1 MKKVLLHV
9 FLLMLC
15 TTGFSQVLINEISP
29 DPANLDGVPS
39 NQTGEFIELYNAGA
53 SAVDIG
59 GWILADGDAAIRLP
73 SGSTIAAGGFYLVA
87 SYGLN
92 SGSGGATNSGISCNT
107 CDFKGIT
114 VDANWGLNSPNA
126 QRVGTNVLGTNCSTA
141 MNPTSS
147 PDCSGDGNKSENWI
161 LFDASGDIKDAVYWG
176 TNNPCSV
183 VAATHSLPVF
193 GSLTA
198 ISVTVTVAPFNGASN
213 VVVTTGTG
221 TTNSGNIAWKYAGSQ
236 LNGCNSSYQRQPNG
250 GNWASA
256 TLNNTSLSTIGTFAS
271 GAQPTTQPTNHP
283 TPRASNTSVPFT
295 FSVAGIGLTLVT
307 SASDPTQ
314 VQEYQMCTAAPVTF
328 TYVVNNYQNVQKVIN
343 YATTRIGSYVTATGA
358 GALSPTAWTVTE
370 NSPAAGQTT
379 LTYTVTPLTG
389 ATTYQLVWEDYI
401 ESCCGGSSYSTP
413 TNLSSCAW
421 ECYES
426 RKVKIT
432 VVPPMTASKTSVS
445 CPSDFTAGTVN
456 IGSLIMGGNNVTYEL
471 YTGGTAGT
479 PPTGG
484 TLQATNTT
492 GVFNLPISYN
502 DVMYVKVIDATG
514 CTTPL
519 YVTINSNCKAA
530 PVCPTLVLNTSTTTA
545 SGAKCPGDVI
555 SLCIDAASTN
565 LPVDG
570 LITWY
575 KGSSPSFGIS
585 SGTIVAQTSTT
596 QSFTYLQ
603 NFDALPNTTIATGLT
618 CSSSGGTSA
627 STTALDLLD
636 VIGLSDWK
644 MKSSNDNY
652 NIQDATNL
660 SCFSYGALANFV
672 GSNNDNF
679 IGSKASSATGT
690 LYYGFTYTIPTLPCT
705 GTVTEIK
712 VQYVGKQVAMGYNSS
727 AGNPALGDQPNLF
740 DYGVGN
746 LAINAST
753 GFTNVSA
760 LNNSV
765 INTAPVGTSTYTFY
779 NYPNMPRKIVS
790 GKITGLTLS
799 TGNTITFRWRDPDDV
814 SNDHIMSQDSILL
827 TFVVTGGN
835 CSMCSNYTVSQNDCN
850 SDNIYFKAQVTP
862 SDGSCTNTI
871 TAAAGPYAV
880 TCPTAT
886 FSGGGQICN
895 GIGSPASS
903 NLTINSSQNLAG
915 YTVTYLQNGT
925 SITSAAL
932 SGSSPYSI
940 PVSTAGTYEIVSLN
954 APIGSCAGTITG
966 SPLEVTV
973 KNPPLSYVQGG
984 CVGTPAN
991 MPTVQVFPTDIVLG
1005 SVTYNVTSMTP
1016 SGTVPAS
1023 NSTGIFTFPAGTTAA
1038 TVEMDNGGCKTSV
1051 NLSITAC
1058 PPIPA
1063 LPVELLSFAG
1073 VRKSQGVD
1081 LFWKIGVEQNVQQYI
1096 IERSLDGSNFAPIGS
1111 VAAKGLFEYNYFD
1124 ASAPKGIL
1132 YYRLKVQD
1140 KDGKLELSSILKMNG
1155 SGADSRSLSV
1165 FPVPA
1170 HNKVNLAY
1178 YSPIAESIK
1187 LSVYTASGA
1196 LVAEKDNTVINGT
1209 NVLPIFIDKYAPGV
1223 YFIKIKSSLGVQ
1235 TILFIKD

>member
-1 MKKVLLHV
+1 M
-9 FLLMLC
+9 LMLC

-39 NQTGEFIELYNAGA
+39 NQTGEFIELYNAGS
-53 SAVDIG
+53 SAIDIG
-59 GWILADGDAAIRLP
+59 GWILADADAAIRIP
-73 SGSTIAAGGFYLVA
+73 SGATIAAGGFYLVA

-92 SGSGGATNSGISCNT
+92 SGSGGTTNSGISCNT

-141 MNPTSS
+141 MNPTGS

-161 LFDASGDIKDAVYWG
+161 LFDAAGDIKDAVYWG

-198 ISVTVTVAPFNGASN
+198 ISVTVTVAPFNGTSN

-295 FSVAGIGLTLVT
+295 FSVAGTGLTLVT

-379 LTYTVTPLTG
+379 LTYTVTPPTG

-445 CPSDFTAGTVN
+445 CPGDFTAGTVN
-456 IGSLIMGGNNVTYEL
+456 IGSLITGGNNVTYEL
-471 YTGGTAGT
+471 FANGVS
-479 PPTGG
+479 
-484 TLQATNTT
+484 QSSNST
-492 GVFNLPISYN
+492 GVFTLGTSLASPLT
-502 DVMYVKVIDATG
+502 VKVTDASG
-514 CTTPL
+514 CTSPITI
-519 YVTINSNCKAA
+519 TINDNCKAA

-555 SLCIDAASTN
+555 SLCINLTSSTN
-565 LPVDG
+565 LPNNGTVE
-570 LITWY
+570 WY
-575 KGSSPSFGIS
+575 KGTTSTFNPYNSPASDKICATTITNIPACPAIALTNSSNVFFNRIIIRPGSGNNGTGGEYVQIVNLGACPVNIGCWGYVYASAAFGSTVIGRVP
-585 SGTIVAQTSTT
+585 SGTILACGAYYEFPASGTGFADVASSSANGAAFYLFNSSGSIV
-596 QSFTYLQ
+596 QSLGYGSFGSGT
-603 NFDALPNTTIATGLT
+603 NG
-618 CSSSGGTSA
+618 SSGGTASVPASGSCNALNVVCPDTRATSA
-627 STTALDLLD
+627 NATTIYFLGNSTGTPQHRGIYRTSNCVYVANTNEIT
-636 VIGLSDWK
+636 IGTGGANTSIVGGQC
-644 MKSSNDNY
+644 SAATCSN
-652 NIQDATNL
+652 T
-660 SCFSYGALANFV
+660 
-672 GSNNDNF
+672 
-679 IGSKASSATGT
+679 TGT
-690 LYYGFTYTIPTLPCT
+690 LTVDCCSYTI
-705 GTVTEIK
+705 
-712 VQYVGKQVAMGYNSS
+712 SS
-727 AGNPALGDQPNLF
+727 SDCNNG
-740 DYGVGN
+740 GN
-746 LAINAST
+746 L
-753 GFTNVSA
+753 
-760 LNNSV
+760 
-765 INTAPVGTSTYTFY
+765 
-779 NYPNMPRKIVS
+779 
-790 GKITGLTLS
+790 
-799 TGNTITFRWRDPDDV
+799 
-814 SNDHIMSQDSILL
+814 
-827 TFVVTGGN
+827 
-835 CSMCSNYTVSQNDCN
+835 
-850 SDNIYFKAQVTP
+850 YFKAIVKP
-862 SDGSCTNTI
+862 IDGSCSQTNAT
-871 TAAAGPYAV
+871 TAAAGPYTV

-895 GIGSPASS
+895 GTGSPASS
-903 NLTINSSQNLAG
+903 NLTITSSQNLAG
-915 YTVTYLQNGT
+915 YTITYLQNGT
-925 SITSAAL
+925 SVTSAAL

-966 SPLEVTV
+966 GPLEVTV

-984 CVGTPAN
+984 CVGTAVN

-1005 SVTYNVTSMTP
+1005 TITYSVTSMTP

-1051 NLSITAC
+1051 NLTITAC

-1073 VRKSQGVD
+1073 LRKSQGVD
-1081 LFWKIGVEQNVQQYI
+1081 LFWKTGVEQNVQQYI
-1096 IERSLDGSNFAPIGS
+1096 IERSLDGSNFVPIGS

-1124 ASAPKGIL
+1124 AGAPKGIL

-1140 KDGKLELSSILKMNG
+1140 KDGKLALSSILKMNG
-1155 SGADSRSLSV
+1155 SGLDSRSISV

-1170 HNKVNLAY
+1170 HDKVSLAY

-1187 LSVYTASGA
+1187 LSVYTAFGA

-1209 NVLPIFIDKYAPGV
+1209 NILPIVVDKYAPGT
-1223 YFIKIKSSLGVQ
+1223 YFIKVKSSSGVH
-1235 TILFIKD
+1235 TIMFIKE